1 MKPAR
6 IALIHAVP
14 MAIAPVAAAFD
25 AQWPEAE
32 RINLLDDSLSVDR
45 QRAGALTPA
54 IAARIAALADYA
66 RACAADGILYTCSA
80 FGAAIEAVARASAI
94 PVLKPNEAMF
104 EDALA
109 TGRRIGMLA
118 TFPPSV
124 AGMKAE
130 FRAQAGTSGATI
142 ATICVPDAMAAAQR
156 GDMAT
161 HNALLA
167 AAAQRS
173 EAQGFDALM
182 LAQFSMAPAC
192 AAVQAVA
199 RCPVLTS
206 PASAVRRLKQA
217 LA

>member
-1 MKPAR
+1 VKPAR

-66 RACAADGILYTCSA
+66 RACAADGILYMCSA

-167 AAAQRS
+167 AAAQRP